1 MHIKLNDLFRKM
13 QEQLDTPKAVLDE
26 NLLIEL
32 VNRIRPSDTQDL
44 EETHQ
49 KFQAFLQAL
58 LLTPDASST
67 LQHFVLRLINQYKQ
81 TGLYADTGILS
92 LDGFWNQL
100 FQRLGA
106 HFLPLI
112 NDESQ
117 LQDLVRRVFPLRSDK
132 YWLDNIEDAE
142 WQQLF
147 TLLNRGHGGQTQK
160 RLIRSEI
167 IKALTVLSYRVSGIG
182 LYPEFISAY
191 PELSEYDSPFLAQN
205 REINEFIQLYKVADQ
220 QHDQISAIQPP
231 DASQALVMIDQCH
244 DVSSKI
250 RRATK
255 RTGVSISLTYL
266 LSLLEQCL
274 ERIELLLNLIV
285 AQDKVRYVS
294 AGQLLVDVTAA
305 LYSERSVR
313 SLLAENSELIAL
325 QVTENASKTGEHYVS
340 TDKDGFWG
348 MYKAA
353 AGAGVLIAT
362 MATLKT
368 LASRLVLAPMMQAI
382 INSMIYSFGFML
394 IHVLH
399 FTVATKQPAMTAA
412 ALASTVQHRKGS
424 KMAQIA
430 ELAALIINII
440 RTQFVAILGNISIA
454 IPVAALI
461 AFSWDAMLHEPL
473 MSHTKASNM
482 LHDLNPFTS
491 LAIPHAAIAGVFLF
505 LSGLIAGYFDN
516 MAVYRKVG
524 PRLKAHLHLK
534 KLLGQERLN
543 IFANYIER
551 NLGALAG
558 NFLFGIMLGSTAT
571 LGYILGLP
579 IDIRHIAFAS
589 ANFIQGLMNI
599 NGSPEIGL
607 IIVSFLGVLLI
618 GLTNLFVSFTLTI
631 IVALRARRVR
641 FEQWKPLAKLV
652 LTHFL
657 TRPSDFFWPPKQPIT
672 VDDDS
677 SSNTERNAKI

>member
-1 MHIKLNDLFRKM
+1 MHIKFNDLFLKM
-13 QEQLDTPKAVLDE
+13 QQQLDARQAVLDE

-32 VNRIRPSDTQDL
+32 IGRIRPADTKNSDEIQ
-44 EETHQ
+44 H
-49 KFQAFLQAL
+49 KFEAFYTAL
-58 LLTPDASST
+58 LLTPAAAST
-67 LQHFVLRLINQYKQ
+67 LQSFTLGLVSQYKQ

-117 LQDLVRRVFPLRSDK
+117 LQDLVRRVFHQRSDK
-132 YWLDNIEDAE
+132 YWLDSIEE
-142 WQQLF
+142 RSWQKLF
-147 TLLNRGHGGQTQK
+147 RLLNQGHGNQDEKK
-160 RLIRSEI
+160 RIRFEL
-167 IKALTVLSYRVSGIG
+167 IKAITVLSYRVSGIG
-182 LYPEFISAY
+182 LYPEFINAH
-191 PELSEYDSPFLAQN
+191 PELTEYESPFLVQN
-205 REINEFIQLYKVADQ
+205 REIIDFIQQCKRLHQNADQ
-220 QHDQISAIQPP
+220 VSAVPPP
-231 DASQALVMIDQCH
+231 DASQALVMLDQCRE
-244 DVSSKI
+244 VVLKI

-255 RTGVSISLTYL
+255 RSGVSISLTYL

-274 ERIELLLNLIV
+274 DRIEILLNLM
-285 AQDKVRYVS
+285 AEDDELRYGS
-294 AGQLLVDVTAA
+294 LGALLVDITDA

-313 SLLAENSELIAL
+313 SLLAANSELIAL

-340 TDKDGFWG
+340 TDKKGFIG

-353 AGAGVLIAT
+353 AGAGVIIAAMASLKVLSARLI
-362 MATLKT
+362 
-368 LASRLVLAPMMQAI
+368 LAPLMQAFMF
-382 INSMIYSFGFML
+382 SMNYALGFML

-424 KMAQIA
+424 KNAQIA

-440 RTQFVAILGNISIA
+440 RTQFIAILGNISIA
-454 IPVAALI
+454 IPTAALI
-461 AFSWDAMLHEPL
+461 TYFWQAGMDEPL
-473 MSHTKASNM
+473 LNHAKASSL
-482 LHDLNPFTS
+482 LHSLDPFTS
-491 LAIPHAAIAGVFLF
+491 LAVPHAAIAGVCLF
-505 LSGLIAGYFDN
+505 LSGLLAGYFDN
-516 MAVYRKVG
+516 MAIYRKVG
-524 PRLKAHLHLK
+524 PRLQAHSSLK
-534 KLLGQERLN
+534 RMLGQKRLDK
-543 IFANYIER
+543 FAAYIER

-558 NFLFGIMLGSTAT
+558 NFLFGIMLGSMGT
-571 LGYILGLP
+571 LGFILGLP
-579 IDIRHIAFAS
+579 LDIRHIAFAS
-589 ANFIQGLMNI
+589 ANFMQGLMCI

-607 IIVSFLGVLLI
+607 IIVSFLGVICI

-657 TRPSDFFWPPKQPIT
+657 TRPSDFFWPPKQPLEIE
-672 VDDDS
+672 DAAPS
-677 SSNTERNAKI
+677 QKNIH

>member
-1 MHIKLNDLFRKM
+1 
-13 QEQLDTPKAVLDE
+13 
-26 NLLIEL
+26 
-32 VNRIRPSDTQDL
+32 
-44 EETHQ
+44 
-49 KFQAFLQAL
+49 
-58 LLTPDASST
+58 
-67 LQHFVLRLINQYKQ
+67 
-81 TGLYADTGILS
+81 
-92 LDGFWNQL
+92 
-100 FQRLGA
+100 
-106 HFLPLI
+106 
-112 NDESQ
+112 
-117 LQDLVRRVFPLRSDK
+117 
-132 YWLDNIEDAE
+132 
-142 WQQLF
+142 
-147 TLLNRGHGGQTQK
+147 
-160 RLIRSEI
+160 
-167 IKALTVLSYRVSGIG
+167 
-182 LYPEFISAY
+182 
-191 PELSEYDSPFLAQN
+191 
-205 REINEFIQLYKVADQ
+205 
-220 QHDQISAIQPP
+220 
-231 DASQALVMIDQCH
+231 
-244 DVSSKI
+244 
-250 RRATK
+250 
-255 RTGVSISLTYL
+255 
-266 LSLLEQCL
+266 
-274 ERIELLLNLIV
+274 
-285 AQDKVRYVS
+285 
-294 AGQLLVDVTAA
+294 
-305 LYSERSVR
+305 
-313 SLLAENSELIAL
+313 
-325 QVTENASKTGEHYVS
+325 
-340 TDKDGFWG
+340 
-348 MYKAA
+348 
-353 AGAGVLIAT
+353 
-362 MATLKT
+362 
-368 LASRLVLAPMMQAI
+368 
-382 INSMIYSFGFML
+382 ML

-473 MSHTKASNM
+473 MSHAKASNM

-543 IFANYIER
+543 TFATYIER

-672 VDDDS
+672 VG
-677 SSNTERNAKI
+677 

>member
-1 MHIKLNDLFRKM
+1 MHIKLNDLLRKM

-26 NLLIEL
+26 SLLIEL

-44 EETHQ
+44 EETHE

-81 TGLYADTGILS
+81 TSLFADTGILS

-112 NDESQ
+112 HDESQ

-182 LYPEFISAY
+182 LYPEFINAY

-285 AQDKVRYVS
+285 AQDKVAYVS
-294 AGQLLVDVTAA
+294 AGQLLVDVTSA

-340 TDKDGFWG
+340 TDKDGFWS

-353 AGAGVLIAT
+353 AGAGVLIAM

-430 ELAALIINII
+430 ELAA
-440 RTQFVAILGNISIA
+440 
-454 IPVAALI
+454 
-461 AFSWDAMLHEPL
+461 
-473 MSHTKASNM
+473 
-482 LHDLNPFTS
+482 
-491 LAIPHAAIAGVFLF
+491 
-505 LSGLIAGYFDN
+505 
-516 MAVYRKVG
+516 
-524 PRLKAHLHLK
+524 
-534 KLLGQERLN
+534 
-543 IFANYIER
+543 
-551 NLGALAG
+551 
-558 NFLFGIMLGSTAT
+558 
-571 LGYILGLP
+571 
-579 IDIRHIAFAS
+579 
-589 ANFIQGLMNI
+589 
-599 NGSPEIGL
+599 
-607 IIVSFLGVLLI
+607 
-618 GLTNLFVSFTLTI
+618 
-631 IVALRARRVR
+631 
-641 FEQWKPLAKLV
+641 
-652 LTHFL
+652 
-657 TRPSDFFWPPKQPIT
+657 
-672 VDDDS
+672 
-677 SSNTERNAKI
+677 

>member
-81 TGLYADTGILS
+81 TSLYADTGILS

-112 NDESQ
+112 HDESQ

-147 TLLNRGHGGQTQK
+147 TLLNRGNGGQTQK

-182 LYPEFISAY
+182 LYPEFINAN

-205 REINEFIQLYKVADQ
+205 REINEFIQLYKIADQ

-285 AQDKVRYVS
+285 AQDKVAYVS
-294 AGQLLVDVTAA
+294 AGQLLVDVTSA

-340 TDKDGFWG
+340 TDKDGFWS

-353 AGAGVLIAT
+353 AGAGVLIAM

-473 MSHTKASNM
+473 MSHAKASHL

-524 PRLKAHLHLK
+524 PRLQAHAKLK
-534 KLLGQERLN
+534 KWMSQERLDR
-543 IFANYIER
+543 FAAYIER

-558 NFLFGIMLGSTAT
+558 NFLFGIMLGSMGTI
-571 LGYILGLP
+571 GYILGLP
-579 IDIRHIAFAS
+579 LDIRHIAFAS
-589 ANFIQGLMNI
+589 ANFIQGLMNV

-652 LTHFL
+652 MTHFL
-657 TRPSDFFWPPKQPIT
+657 TRPSDFFWPPKQP
-672 VDDDS
+672 VEVEEQS
-677 SSNTERNAKI
+677 GPAKDHH